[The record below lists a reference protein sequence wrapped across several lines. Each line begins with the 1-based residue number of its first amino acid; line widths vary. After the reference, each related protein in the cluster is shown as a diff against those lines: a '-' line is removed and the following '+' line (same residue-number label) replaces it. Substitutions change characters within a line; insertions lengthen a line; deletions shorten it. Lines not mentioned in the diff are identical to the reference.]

1 MKKDIEWLKKEIGT
15 EMIELEPSRAEKW
28 SDVKYQT
35 LRSVAQKLDQLDEP
49 EVLSQEWIDKHVT
62 EVTYDVILDQTEIVY
77 VDELEN
83 LIVPKQESP
92 VVPAWF
98 HEWWK
103 DVPRGGGNL
112 FHNIERFYNELYSSG
127 TREACDYISGPDNK
141 KKLLNIIINESG
153 YKVEDEQKYY
163 VVNNKNYF
171 LLGKEKRHG
180 FVFSTGGNSKLGN
193 TDNISATF
201 KLTEQEIKDY
211 DSRYWTF
218 AVKVEEVE

>member
-1 MKKDIEWLKKEIGT
+1 MKKGIEWLKKEIGT
-15 EMIELEPSRAEKW
+15 EMIELESNRAEKW
-28 SDVKYQT
+28 SDVKYQA

-49 EVLSQEWIDKHVT
+49 GVLSHEWIDDKTFIVT
-62 EVTYDVILDQTEIVY
+62 DSDGDDYAVVAHSALQ
-77 VDELEN
+77 N
-83 LIVPKQESP
+83 LLVSKQESP

-103 DVPRGGGNL
+103 DVPRGAGNL
-112 FHNIERFYNELYSSG
+112 LHNIDRFSDELFNSG
-127 TREACDYISGPDNK
+127 TREMYNYISSPDNK
-141 KKLLNIIINESG
+141 QKLLNIIINESG

-193 TDNISATF
+193 TDITSATF

-211 DSRYWTF
+211 DERYWTF